1 MIRIIFLDIKGKH
14 YFFYNNDIYVESII
28 LERMLLIHVHVYVH
42 PLGTCELKSTEQF
55 SLSILDNHKQC
66 IDLPVRK

>member
-1 MIRIIFLDIKGKH
+1 
-14 YFFYNNDIYVESII
+14 
-28 LERMLLIHVHVYVH
+28 MLLIHVHVYVH

-66 IDLPVRK
+66 IDLPVRKRGAVSTHAYA